1 MWIKQYNFK
10 LVKIQTIKKI
20 TKLNTSFDDWI
31 NSSISYNGEKENEW
45 LILKY
50 IFDELLSKN
59 YIDFKIWY
67 QCIIISRL
75 NLELPII
82 SKGIIS
88 VKI

>member
-1 MWIKQYNFK
+1 MGSE
-10 LVKIQTIKKI
+10 TIKKI